1 MVQRLKYE
9 DQQRLYR
16 YTKVQGLLDGNPP
29 WSSQKLRD
37 LGQGHRANF
46 NLREGE
52 GIVDAAKTPYY
63 DLIFE
68 VPEFANIT
76 LEFADADP
84 TLNRQWSN
92 ILEEEYYE
100 ALCGWTGFDRMVQL
114 HQYQMIVNGVGPVFW
129 PHSIGW
135 HSEALK
141 ARKMMVP
148 QEAYASVDDLEFVVI
163 LHQYRADELESFI
176 SNESAAETAGWNVQI
191 VKQAIIDSAKHE
203 MRSEWGVENFDLYQ
217 RAIRSGDLFYGID
230 RSDRIFV
237 ASLFIREFGGKISHY
252 MLTDAY
258 IESEKYRTP
267 EVMPEDQEYGY
278 LFKKKYRFE
287 EFSQVICPFFFDVG
301 PDGTWHTIK
310 GLGPKIYD
318 FCDVSN
324 RTFCQMLD
332 GAVIGSGVT
341 LEAQDANA
349 LEETQIVQIGGATV
363 VQPGYKVVQTR
374 IAEALN
380 GAMAMRREL
389 QNTLQQNTGSY
400 RQRVAGEREMQEP
413 TLGQAQLNWQAQG
426 TLTKG
431 AINRYCNQFDRWH
444 QETLRR
450 LMDPRQ
456 GPGVPGGKEAQ
467 KFQERCLRRGIPEE
481 VFKFEH
487 VFKVSA
493 VRSLGYGSPQIR
505 DMATK
510 ELIQLLPFMDEVS
523 RNHAL
528 RMRAV
533 ALPGI
538 GQANVDS
545 VFPDIQKRG
554 IPNNHNWDAAME
566 NNSLRTLGEKVPIV
580 PGQNHSIHF
589 DTHMQDLM
597 TELQNPN
604 RSPVDKLIHMEQA
617 GVHLQG
623 HLQGLSQDPTRKQEV
638 KQKQQALRQLAK
650 ATDQLQQQVQEKAQ
664 AAAGQNGQQGQPQQ
678 PSPEAQAKLA
688 KVHGDLGLKAQKQKG
703 ELALKARKQQV
714 HERLEDLK
722 TAAEIKR
729 NDRRTDSGI

>member
-9 DQQRLYR
+9 DQQRLFR

-68 VPEFANIT
+68 VPEFANIVV
-76 LEFADADP
+76 EFPGAEP
-84 TLNRQWSN
+84 FQNQEWSN
-92 ILEEEYYE
+92 VFMEEYYE
-100 ALCGWTGFDRMVQL
+100 ALCRWHGFDRMVQL

-148 QEAYASVDDLEFVVI
+148 QEAWASVDDLELVVI

-176 SNESAAETAGWNVQI
+176 ANEKAAETAGWNVDL

-237 ASLFIREFGGKISHY
+237 ASMFIREFGGKISHY

-258 IESEKYRTP
+258 IESEKYRQPTVP
-267 EVMPEDQEYGY
+267 DPLDEFGY
-278 LFKKKYRFE
+278 LFKKKNRFE

-380 GAMAMRREL
+380 GAMSMRREL

-444 QETLRR
+444 HETLRR

-456 GPGVPGGKEAQ
+456 SSSIPGGEEALRF
-467 KFQERCLRRGIPEE
+467 KERCLRKMPPE
-481 VFKFEH
+481 VFSFDN
-487 VFKVSA
+487 VLKVSA

-510 ELIQLLPFMDEVS
+510 ELIQLIPFMDEVS

-545 VFPDIQKRG
+545 VFPDISKRG
-554 IPNNHNWDAAME
+554 IPNNHTWDASME
-566 NNSLRTLGEKVPIV
+566 NNALRTLGEKVPIV
-580 PGQNHSIHF
+580 PGQNHAIHF

-597 TELQNPN
+597 QELQNPN
-604 RSPVDKLIHMEQA
+604 RNPVEKLIHMEQA
-617 GVHLQG
+617 GVHMQG
-623 HLQGLSQDPTRKQEV
+623 HLQGLMNDPTRKAEV
-638 KQKQQALRQLAK
+638 KQKQAALRQIAK
-650 ATDQLQQQVQEKAQ
+650 ATDQLSQQVQEHAQ
-664 AAAGQNGQQGQPQQ
+664 AQGQNGNVSQPGQPMD
-678 PSPEAQAKLA
+678 PEDMAKLA
-688 KVHGDLGLKAQKQKG
+688 KVHGDLGLKAQKQQG
-703 ELALKARKQQV
+703 DLALKARKQQV
-714 HERLEDLK
+714 NERLQDLR
-722 TAAEIKR
+722 TSAEIKR
-729 NDRRTDSGI
+729 ADRRERSGL